1 MKGSNTLEL
10 IFRIHTKL
18 AVYQLIISRRYIF
31 MSRRL
36 QKILCLFLSIIFVF
50 GLSATAYA
58 EENNDLSLQS
68 LSIYSDD
75 RNNGIIDSYINDI
88 NSQLPLFKDIVSTDS
103 DSQFIVGNEIVC
115 YNLDIKERV
124 FYYPIYINSKCVLMA
139 SRTDSSG
146 ISVSN
151 DVRVYDQ
158 LAKIKQSNSK
168 YLLNIYDSKLFIE
181 NQDEKTLLVDYS
193 KENGKVRDNSEENL
207 DFNQKIDF
215 IENEFSCNLIESDDN
230 EKTLISLQ
238 PSIGESYILNS
249 LAADDTSYYLDIT
262 DAAVIQLYDDCW
274 AAAAATVINYRNGS
288 SPITIRYTAEM
299 ICDEMGIGYNDG
311 GNAYDIQAALA
322 KHKINYS
329 LGNKISYSTVK
340 SRIDYNNP
348 FIMQLINSDSTGG
361 HSLVAMGYLFN
372 FANKAVLFYDPNGF
386 YKAFNYDVATY
397 YINGETHTWEATVY

>member
-1 MKGSNTLEL
+1 
-10 IFRIHTKL
+10 
-18 AVYQLIISRRYIF
+18 
-31 MSRRL
+31 
-36 QKILCLFLSIIFVF
+36 VF

-58 EENNDLSLQS
+58 EENNDLSPQS

-75 RNNGIIDSYINDI
+75 RNNGNINSYINDI

-181 NQDEKTLLVDYS
+181 NQDEKNLLVDYS
-193 KENGKVRDNSEENL
+193 KENGKVDIKDNSDENL

-215 IENEFSCNLIESDDN
+215 IESQFSCNLIELDDN
-230 EKTLISLQ
+230 ENSLISLQ
-238 PSIGESYILNS
+238 PFSGESYVLNMV
-249 LAADDTSYYLDIT
+249 AAEPYTSFTLNIS
-262 DAAVIQLYDDCW
+262 DAAVIQKYNNCW
-274 AAAAATVINYRNGS
+274 AAAVATIINYRNGTLA
-288 SPITIRYTAEM
+288 PAIHYTAED
-299 ICDEMGIGYNDG
+299 ICDEMGIGYNAG
-311 GNAYDIQAALA
+311 GSAIDIQTALSNHA
-322 KHKINYS
+322 IYYS
-329 LGNKISYSTVK
+329 VSYNKILYSTVK
-340 SRIDYNNP
+340 SRI
-348 FIMQLINSDSTGG
+348 NSDKPFVIGMIDKTTSKAHT
-361 HSLVAMGYLFN
+361 LVAMGYLYN
-372 FANKAVLFYDPNGF
+372 FANEAVLFYDPNGY
-386 YKAFNYDVATY
+386 YKVLDYDWPNYT
-397 YINGETHTWEATVY
+397 INGDVYTWETTIH